1 MTRGQPLPSPRAF
14 TLAARVVSLLLA
26 VASAAG
32 PAHGAVAKL
41 FDEPEHGG
49 KVSGKAG
56 DGGSGPAPIVLL
68 YSERPPYNS
77 RTPDGK
83 LSGIVGTPVTQAFAK
98 AGLRFELHE
107 ASLQRQLEAL
117 KRNTPR
123 VCVSGLYK
131 TAEREQFARYTKPV
145 SQDQAMVGLA
155 NTSFAPTTSNGT
167 ATLTVHGLLTNPE
180 VTVLLR
186 DAVNYGP
193 FLEGEFATMKARR
206 ATTDGQFAQMVK
218 MIYAGR
224 AQLTFFP
231 LEEAQYYAKVAGY
244 SAQQFK
250 LLSFADMPAGEKR
263 YILCS
268 RQVEAAVVE
277 KLNAGLAGG

>member
-1 MTRGQPLPSPRAF
+1 MTRGQPLPGPRAS
-14 TLAARVVSLLLA
+14 TLVASLVSLLLA
-26 VASAAG
+26 MAGAAG
-32 PAHGAVAKL
+32 PALGAVAKL
-41 FDEPEHGG
+41 ADEPENGG
-49 KVSGKAG
+49 KPEAA
-56 DGGSGPAPIVLL
+56 APIVLL
-68 YSERPPYNS
+68 YTERPPYNS

-155 NTSFAPTTSNGT
+155 NAAFTPANGT
-167 ATLTVHGLLTNPE
+167 ANGAGNGNGTPTQTVHALLDHPE

-186 DAVNYGP
+186 NAVNYGP
-193 FLEGEFATMKARR
+193 FLEGQFATMKARR
-206 ATTDGQFAQMVK
+206 ATTDGQFAQVVK

-244 SAQQFK
+244 SPQQFK
-250 LLSFADMPAGEKR
+250 VLTFGDMPAGEKR

-268 RQVEAAVVE
+268 RQVDGAVVE
-277 KLNAGLAGG
+277 KLNAGLPGS